1 MSNQKNKIV
10 IIDGSNLC
18 KRYEAMEGVSKW
30 APTSLVFNH
39 LLWIIERMEPSKV
52 LIAWEG
58 PGSRDPRKKI
68 FEGYKSDRDKLKK
81 KQKKVDIRSKRKKIA
96 PIVEQ
101 HIVPCLPIYQ
111 VKEDSMEADD
121 IIAAL
126 VNRLNEENEYNVIII
141 SSDHDFYQLVNKN
154 TVIYNPISKKFFTL
168 KDIQEEYGI
177 RNPYNISW
185 IKAIIGD
192 NSDSI
197 PGCPGCGLKTAQ
209 KKLHEILNSED
220 LWTSEQIKELMKSQK
235 NYNHEDIEMYW
246 RIIQLM
252 EPLNIR
258 AHLQTKKRLDYIFSN
273 PPKYD
278 EKKLMKVYVEA
289 KIYIDIPKETIQR
302 KLLVLSE
309 YTFKNKSS

>member
-1 MSNQKNKIV
+1 
-10 IIDGSNLC
+10 
-18 KRYEAMEGVSKW
+18 
-30 APTSLVFNH
+30 
-39 LLWIIERMEPSKV
+39 MEPSKV

-177 RNPYNISW
+177 RNPYNIS
-185 IKAIIGD
+185 
-192 NSDSI
+192 
-197 PGCPGCGLKTAQ
+197 
-209 KKLHEILNSED
+209 
-220 LWTSEQIKELMKSQK
+220 
-235 NYNHEDIEMYW
+235 
-246 RIIQLM
+246 
-252 EPLNIR
+252 
-258 AHLQTKKRLDYIFSN
+258 
-273 PPKYD
+273 
-278 EKKLMKVYVEA
+278 
-289 KIYIDIPKETIQR
+289 
-302 KLLVLSE
+302 
-309 YTFKNKSS
+309 